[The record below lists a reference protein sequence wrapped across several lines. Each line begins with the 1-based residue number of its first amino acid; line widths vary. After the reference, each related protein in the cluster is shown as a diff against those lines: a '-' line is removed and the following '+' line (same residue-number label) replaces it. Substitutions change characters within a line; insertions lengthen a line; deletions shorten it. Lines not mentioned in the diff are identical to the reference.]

1 MPGKSKMIR
10 ERGRRS
16 TVDDACFRG
25 EAGNYGGIFS
35 VCGSRDAGRLIVLY
49 SGMGT
54 LVRVGDDP
62 LGGGH
67 VPVSPLRDR
76 LAAGSQMDTSAD
88 PVVLAPQDRHTQ
100 ASRTPPAT
108 RLR

>member
-25 EAGNYGGIFS
+25 EAGKYGGIFS

-54 LVRVGDDP
+54 LVRVADEDE
-62 LGGGH
+62 
-67 VPVSPLRDR
+67 
-76 LAAGSQMDTSAD
+76 AAGAAD
-88 PVVLAPQDRHTQ
+88 
-100 ASRTPPAT
+100 ASRGVRGEAFG
-108 RLR
+108 